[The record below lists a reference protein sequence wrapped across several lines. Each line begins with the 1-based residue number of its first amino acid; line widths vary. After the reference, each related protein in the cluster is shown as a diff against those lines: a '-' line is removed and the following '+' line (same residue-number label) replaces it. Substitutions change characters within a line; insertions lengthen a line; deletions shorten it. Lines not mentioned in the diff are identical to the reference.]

1 MSKVISN
8 SNPEIHVQNSAPA
21 SAPAQEPVLVGS
33 ANQIVRFVGLVMF
46 GVILVLAYF
55 SVENLKVLKDIQSEN
70 GVLTEKVKVLEDI
83 VINKY
88 LVVKE

>member
-1 MSKVISN
+1 MSKAISN

-21 SAPAQEPVLVGS
+21 PTPAQEPVLVGS
-33 ANQIVRFVGLVMF
+33 ANQIVRFVSLVMLS
-46 GVILVLAYF
+46 VILILAYF

-70 GVLTEKVKVLEDI
+70 GVLSEKVKVLEDI